1 MLKNPATKYRPFPQI
16 ALADR
21 TWPNKTITRAP
32 IWMSTDLR
40 DGNQALFEPMNA
52 ERKMRMFKMLVQIG
66 FKEIEA
72 AFPAASQ
79 TDFDFVRELIEGG
92 HIPDDVTIEVLTQ
105 AREDLIRRT
114 MESLRGSKR
123 AIIHLYNAIAPVFR
137 RTVFN
142 TDQEGV
148 KRIAVQSAKLIRE
161 IAETMPETQWTYQY
175 SPEVFSGT
183 ELEFALEVCNA
194 VTEVW
199 DPSPTH
205 KIIFNLPATVEMATP
220 NIYADQIE
228 WMHRNLARRDSII
241 LSVHPHND
249 RGTAVAAA
257 ELAVMAGADR
267 VEGCLFGNGERTG
280 NVDLVTLALNLYS
293 QGVDPALDFS
303 HINDV
308 ARTCEDCTQLPVHPR
323 HPYVGDLVFTAFS
336 GSHQD
341 AIKKGFAVQQPDAL
355 WEMPYLPI
363 DPADVGRTYDSII
376 RVNSQSGKGGIA
388 YLLESG
394 YGVAMPRRLQ
404 VEFSSTV
411 QQLTDESGREVT
423 GADIWALFQQTY
435 LRTDGAVGYVSHRLT
450 EQDDGSQHIRLVVNI
465 DDHEHVCEGTGNGP
479 LDALVHALSHVLT
492 APVSVHHYEERALGQ
507 GANADAI
514 AFAEMAAPGVAG
526 SVFGVGVD
534 ANLTTAS
541 IRAVVGGVNRL
552 IARAGTGMLQE
563 RGTSG
568 LTPSTHKSASR
579 SGAPVAKL
587 ERCGPGT
594 PRPIP
599 SEARKRARPLP
610 KENRHDQ
617 SSDRERQCQAFC
629 QCDPGAS
636 CLPNR
641 LRSLRDGIRQE
652 RPR

>member
-1 MLKNPATKYRPFPQI
+1 MLKNPATKYRPFPAI
-16 ALADR
+16 AIADR
-21 TWPNKTITRAP
+21 TWPSKTITRAP

-92 HIPDDVTIEVLTQ
+92 HIPDGVAIEVLTQ

-114 MESLRGSKR
+114 MESLRGAKK
-123 AIIHLYNAIAPVFR
+123 AIIHVYNATAPVFR

-142 TDQEGV
+142 TDREGV

-183 ELEFALEVCNA
+183 ELDFALEVCNA

-199 DPSPTH
+199 EPTPEH

-220 NIYADQIE
+220 NIYAEQIE

-293 QGVDPALDFS
+293 QGIDPELDFS

-411 QQLTDESGREVT
+411 QQLTDESGREAT

-435 LRTDGAVGYVSHRLT
+435 LRGDGAIGYVSHRLT
-450 EQDDGSQHIRLVVNI
+450 ERDDGSQHIRLVVNI
-465 DDHEHVCEGTGNGP
+465 NDHEHICEGTGNGP

-492 APVSVHHYEERALGQ
+492 APVSIHHYEERALGQ

-552 IARAGTGMLQE
+552 IARADGML
-563 RGTSG
+563 
-568 LTPSTHKSASR
+568 R
-579 SGAPVAKL
+579 SGKSKA
-587 ERCGPGT
+587 
-594 PRPIP
+594 
-599 SEARKRARPLP
+599 
-610 KENRHDQ
+610 
-617 SSDRERQCQAFC
+617 QAV
-629 QCDPGAS
+629 
-636 CLPNR
+636 
-641 LRSLRDGIRQE
+641 
-652 RPR
+652 